1 MLCFVE
7 MSELEQI
14 QIRIQG
20 DASRPTLVYL
30 PGLHGDW
37 TLVGS
42 FRRALRNRVR
52 FAEVTYPRTLEWS
65 IQDYAANVENA
76 LAERGIDGGWLL
88 GESFSSVVVWPLIER
103 RRFKVEGLIL
113 AGGFVEHSM
122 RWGARLL
129 QHVAGAVPLSLV
141 KAIFFSYAKVAR
153 FRYRHSPETR
163 TDIREFMVRRSN
175 ESDRRAA
182 VHRLQLVAESDPRL
196 IAQKA
201 SLPIFAVA
209 GAVDPIVPWMLA
221 RRSLQ
226 KNCTGLRAYKIF
238 WRADHNVLSTAADA
252 AADQVVEWINQT
264 LNAKN
269 GASHSGCDCSERK
282 KNYTAAK
289 RMIL

>member
-1 MLCFVE
+1 MTE
-7 MSELEQI
+7 AEQI
-14 QIRIQG
+14 QLRIQG
-20 DASRPTLVYL
+20 EASRPTLVYL

-37 TLVGS
+37 TLIGS
-42 FRRALRNRVR
+42 FRRALGDRVR
-52 FAEVTYPRTLEWS
+52 FAEVTYPRTLKWS

-76 LAERGIDGGWLL
+76 LAERGITGGWLL

-103 RRFKVEGLIL
+103 KRFKVEGLIL

-141 KAIFFSYAKVAR
+141 TRIFFGYAKVAR
-153 FRYRHSPETR
+153 FRYRRSPETR
-163 TDIREFMVRRSN
+163 ADLNEFIVRRSN
-175 ESDRRAA
+175 ELDRRAA
-182 VHRLQLVAESDPRL
+182 VHRLELVAESDPRA

-201 SLPIFAVA
+201 SVPVFALT

-226 KNCTGLRAYKIF
+226 KNCNALRDYKIF

-252 AADQVVEWINQT
+252 AADQVVGWINQSRT
-264 LNAKN
+264 AKN
-269 GASHSGCDCSERK
+269 GSLKSG
-282 KNYTAAK
+282 
-289 RMIL
+289 